1 MRRLRASCSRA
12 HFGARP
18 VLELYDLEND
28 PAEMHNLAGRPD
40 LASVQ
45 RKLTEALQEKMILD
59 WDFLPLPLNE

>member
-1 MRRLRASCSRA
+1 M
-12 HFGARP
+12 
-18 VLELYDLEND
+18 LELYDLEND